1 MPPDGSG
8 RQRILGVR
16 MTDKPID
23 EKRRNFLWGMA
34 TGLGAAGAAGAAIP
48 FVKAMM
54 PAADVLA
61 ASTTEFDVSTVV
73 PGQLVVIAWQGKPVF
88 VVHRTKGMLER
99 LKGHDHELKDPE
111 SRADPRVQADWMKTT
126 EQRLTR
132 AIKPEYLVLQAN
144 CTHLGC
150 IPLFKPT
157 PGQADWG
164 SSVPPD
170 WPGGWHCPCH
180 GSLYDLAG
188 RVFDG
193 SPAPFNLYTVPYKY
207 LSETKIL
214 IG

>member
-1 MPPDGSG
+1 MSE
-8 RQRILGVR
+8 
-16 MTDKPID
+16 DKVD
-23 EKRRNFLWGMA
+23 CKRRNFLYGLA
-34 TGLGAAGAAGAAIP
+34 SGLGAAGAAGVAIP
-48 FVKAMM
+48 FVDSMM
-54 PAADVLA
+54 PAADTMA
-61 ASTTEFDVSTVV
+61 ASTTEFDLSTLV

-88 VVHRTKGMLER
+88 VVHRTQAMLDRIAE
-99 LKGHDHELKDPE
+99 HDYKLKDPE
-111 SRADPRVQADWMKTT
+111 SRADPSVQSDWMKTT

-132 AIKPEYLVLQAN
+132 SIRPEHLVLIAN

-157 PGQADWG
+157 AGQAEWG
-164 SSVPPD
+164 STVPAD

-193 SPAPFNLYTVPYKY
+193 SPAPLNLEVAPYKY
-207 LSETKIL
+207 LSDTKIF